1 MSCLTVGYIIPV
13 LFWIDCWQQH
23 HSLCMW
29 RMKSQR
35 HIFFFFSVWLHEY
48 TKRLGFLCA
57 RNQTI
62 NVSLPCLDYMQAISI
77 CSVLDSYQCL
87 LFEFSYKKM
96 CDSVNRVVPSNRH
109 SNLAN
114 CSVRIISLLM
124 WWWINV
130 TSAKKI
136 KIQLN

>member
-1 MSCLTVGYIIPV
+1 MSCLTVGYLIAV

-35 HIFFFFSVWLHEY
+35 HHFFFFLVWLHEY
-48 TKRLGFLCA
+48 TKRLGFFCA
-57 RNQTI
+57 SNQTI
-62 NVSLPCLDYMQAISI
+62 NVSLPCLDYIQVISI
-77 CSVLDSYQCL
+77 CGILDSYQCI
-87 LFEFSYKKM
+87 LFEVCCKKI
-96 CDSVNRVVPSNRH
+96 CNLINGVVPSNRH

-114 CSVRIISLLM
+114 CSVSIISLLM
-124 WWWINV
+124 WCWINV
-130 TSAKKI
+130 TSAKKV